1 MTRGVWGTPEGLERE
16 VKLKRYVE
24 AIIRWPLL
32 TIVCLLG
39 VTVLLGAQV
48 GHLKMV
54 LDPKRILPQE
64 HPFVQLNNKI
74 EEHFGGSRVVVIG
87 VTVKEGDIFNP
98 DTLGKI
104 KRITEA
110 VKETQGILEENVISI
125 ADRKIK
131 YIKSTEEGLDI
142 RRMMPKVPT
151 TPEGLAELRANIF
164 MNDLFVGS
172 LVSKDGKSAAIIT
185 DFRGGGGSSDWWD
198 RMMEADAGW
207 IVMPSLVTEANAQDW
222 SEEEMAEWWAKQGG
236 APWEKGGAAA
246 GDGATG
252 TDGAAASGGDAAAGG
267 DDTDWEAV
275 AAQWYTPDSTIY
287 ANLEKIA
294 AAERD
299 ANTDVHLGG
308 LPIALAFLEMDA
320 LLMNQVVFPIAVGVV
335 LLVLLL
341 AFRSGQGVMIPL
353 LTAALSVVWALGAMA
368 IARIPLDPWTQTLTP
383 ILIVAIAAGH
393 SIQILKRYY
402 EELVRNGG
410 DNRAAVVEATSK
422 IGPVMIT
429 AGLVAAASFASL
441 ITFELKTFQSFGV
454 FTAFGILSALIL
466 EMTFIPALRT
476 MLKAPSGAA
485 LERLTRPRMFDR
497 ISSALAAQAVGD
509 KKPVVLVVVVVLM
522 VGSLL
527 FAGNVEVNNSLKGQ
541 FFEDT
546 QLRVDEAAIN
556 NAFGG
561 TTTFYVLLEG
571 KEPGALKDPKVLKA
585 LEALQ
590 DKFEAVEGVGK
601 TETFVD
607 YIKKMNKSFHNDDPA
622 FDVVPDE
629 RNQVADFLFLYS
641 ISGNP
646 ADFRRLVD
654 YDYQKAV
661 LWAFLKD
668 DSTQLAHKL
677 IDITNEFVPNNF
689 PEGVTAGVAGS
700 SAVTVALND
709 TIVDGKLRNI
719 LQIAMI
725 TFLISVFVLRSFL
738 GGLLVLVP
746 LAASV
751 LINFGFMGLFGIS
764 LGIGTAT
771 ISAMAVGI
779 GADFAI
785 YMLFRCR
792 EEFQRCGDVKQA
804 VATTVTTAGKAVM
817 FVALA
822 IGAGCATLSVAGYYR
837 HMEGVLIP
845 LAMLSGSMGAV
856 TILPVIAWKL
866 RPDFIFNRR

>member
-1 MTRGVWGTPEGLERE
+1 M
-16 VKLKRYVE
+16 KRYVE

-32 TIVCLLG
+32 TILCLLAL
-39 VTVLLGAQV
+39 TAYFGAQV

-74 EEHFGGSRVVVIG
+74 EKNFGGSRVVVIG

-110 VKETQGILEENVISI
+110 VKGVQGILEENVISI

-131 YIKSTEEGLDI
+131 YIKSTEDGLDI
-142 RRMMPKVPT
+142 RRMMDEVPT
-151 TPEGLAELRANIF
+151 TPEGLAELRANVF

-172 LVSKDGKSAAIIT
+172 LVSRDGKSAAIIT

-198 RMMEADAGW
+198 RMMEADAGY
-207 IVMPSLVTEANAQDW
+207 SLPDLIPVAQAQEW
-222 SEEEMAEWWAKQGG
+222 SQKEMDEWWAKQGG
-236 APWEKGGAAA
+236 KPWEQGGSAGTNAA
-246 GDGATG
+246 GTG
-252 TDGAAASGGDAAAGG
+252 SVANAAGTGSVANAPAQPAAASGG
-267 DDTDWEAV
+267 DTDWEAV

-287 ANLEKIA
+287 NELEKIA

-299 ANTDVHLGG
+299 GNTQVHLGG
-308 LPIALAFLEMDA
+308 LPIALAFLEKDA
-320 LLMNQVVFPIAVGVV
+320 LLMNQVVFPIAVAVV
-335 LLVLLL
+335 LVVLFG
-341 AFRSGQGVMIPL
+341 AFRSGQGVVIPL

-429 AGLVAAASFASL
+429 AGLVASASFASL
-441 ITFELKTFQSFGV
+441 ITFDLKTFQSFGM
-454 FTAFGILSALIL
+454 FTAFGILAALAL
-466 EMTFIPALRT
+466 EMSFIPALRA
-476 MLKAPSGAA
+476 MLRPPSAAA
-485 LERLTRPRMFDR
+485 LERLTRPRLADR
-497 ISSALAAQAVGD
+497 IVSALAAQAVGE
-509 KKPVVLVVVVVLM
+509 KKPVVLVVVAAALVV
-522 VGSLL
+522 SL
-527 FAGNVEVNNSLKGQ
+527 FASGSVQVNNSLKGQ
-541 FFEDT
+541 FFPET

-556 NAFGG
+556 QAFGG

-571 KEPGALKDPKVLKA
+571 KEPGDLKDPAVLKA
-585 LEALQ
+585 MEALQ
-590 DKFEAVEGVGK
+590 RKFESVPGVGK
-601 TETFVD
+601 TESFVD
-607 YIKKMNKSFHNDDPA
+607 YIKKMNKSFHADDPA
-622 FDVVPDE
+622 FDAVPDE
-629 RNQVADFLFLYS
+629 RDQVADFLFLYS

-654 YDYQKAV
+654 YDYQRAV

-668 DSTQLAHKL
+668 DSTLLAQQL
-677 IDITNEFVPNNF
+677 IDITDEFVKTEF
-689 PEGVTAGVAGS
+689 PEGITAGVAGS
-700 SAVTVALND
+700 SPVTVALND

-719 LQIAMI
+719 VQIAMI
-725 TFLISVFVLRSFL
+725 TFVISCVVLRSLL

-746 LAASV
+746 LGAAV
-751 LINFGFMGLFGIS
+751 LINFGIMGLFGIT

-771 ISAMAVGI
+771 ITAMAVGI

-785 YMLFRCR
+785 YILFRCR
-792 EEFQRCGDVKQA
+792 EEFARLGDPKEAVKAA
-804 VATTVTTAGKAVM
+804 VATAGKAVL

-845 LAMLSGSMGAV
+845 LAMLTGSMGAL
-856 TILPVIAWKL
+856 TILPTIAWKL
-866 RPDFIFNRR
+866 RPEFIFRRG